1 MPTYNKTV
9 KRGNGKPI
17 THYVGKNRK
26 GVPEKFR
33 LGYDPA
39 AAQRRLDQIQAI
51 WDHLEIWVSEAK
63 ANIEIKGKTK
73 LRTYWTQPYLK
84 AAKAIAKGEPP
95 TLPKGE
101 YEQPELYLKRLG
113 LISEA
118 SGTKFEPANPDEY
131 ETAVYLVKKTADES
145 RSTISAAANVPAA
158 TGQTLK
164 NAIDGYEESVKRRHT
179 QADGAIDAWGKARLD
194 QMSTIRNY
202 LSDKRFG
209 GQNYLR
215 LDLAELTF
223 QRCDEIYGIFRG
235 RPLTFLSKL
244 RKRMADKSAKNY
256 IKELGSFFDW
266 LDGADGF
273 DWIQPRRFH
282 KISKTPDKLTAQEQ
296 YERRQKKQQSI
307 IPSSTAVPMTWCRS
321 RIVRNSSPTAVCP
334 PQL

>member
-26 GVPEKFR
+26 GIPEKFR

-39 AAQRRLDQIQAI
+39 AAQRSLDQIQAL

-131 ETAVYLVKKTADES
+131 ETAVYLVKPLMNH
-145 RSTISAAANVPAA
+145 AARF
-158 TGQTLK
+158 Q
-164 NAIDGYEESVKRRHT
+164 RR
-179 QADGAIDAWGKARLD
+179 
-194 QMSTIRNY
+194 QMSWQ
-202 LSDKRFG
+202 LP
-209 GQNYLR
+209 
-215 LDLAELTF
+215 A
-223 QRCDEIYGIFRG
+223 
-235 RPLTFLSKL
+235 RP
-244 RKRMADKSAKNY
+244 
-256 IKELGSFFDW
+256 
-266 LDGADGF
+266 
-273 DWIQPRRFH
+273 
-282 KISKTPDKLTAQEQ
+282 SKTPSMVTKIRSEGVTPEQTGQLTLGV
-296 YERRQKKQQSI
+296 KHD
-307 IPSSTAVPMTWCRS
+307 STR
-321 RIVRNSSPTAVCP
+321 
-334 PQL
+334 